1 MSSIKSSG
9 WCTSQCR
16 LNSQVYDTK
25 CIGCFLPLHLICAAV
40 ITKDKGLCYDCKNI
54 RRLEIDLFGKLVH
67 PIQPPTTSHFQ
78 QTTTAIIQ
86 SPVNSPCRYKT
97 PITPL
102 TPDRTY
108 LPYPNPSINQLSKKQ
123 RIQIINKNNYSNS
136 ITLDRTNNINLAIDN
151 LLSVN
156 QTHVTQLLPEDV
168 SSPITMTSQTQ
179 ISHTP
184 KKKRMQS
191 DQASHQSSF
200 ALPDNSTVI
209 NLFPDSNNNITQ
221 TSSLSNKN
229 IVQTLP
235 NIQYSAPTSISQ
247 QLNLNVHL
255 YFNPTPFGNYC
266 DMCKSA
272 VGNNKRSIIRH
283 MKDKHGII
291 ITHEQSV
298 SLVKYIEEKITIAS
312 SSPNFCIKN
321 IKVNDGYE
329 CECGACFSELKILHN
344 HLRRNKNCNK
354 YNKQSIIITKCGRTI
369 THHQYQEV
377 ARKSLPSAVDTSKVI
392 TIISTLVPQHET
404 VPQHAQWLYPFYL
417 VKGDNFLDLIKQLI
431 PLWSVKPSDDEHD
444 LKYVLDQAAI
454 WIKQSRSHVGFLRGD
469 HRALLQMLGAIEKNE
484 IVYYRT
490 FNVRHNLSVVQNEL
504 FKFLQFIVRIVENEG
519 IVSGLVQQNII
530 KDLRQIIQHSKL
542 LQVDHH
548 PLLIPQLLKTCLNEV
563 VSNDLSHSFVSIYNI
578 IRMFRTKVKADSN
591 NKEKEL
597 IMTSCGQSASNI
609 GTVQSFLRTSVCSY
623 ALLNKLS
630 AKETEELMKETSSS
644 TVLNQT
650 SPMIR
655 QCRDMQNKKPSVLRS
670 TISPDGDI
678 FIASFEFSKELYS
691 QMIPNIVFVLDDLF
705 QNIFIDDTFTIFTS
719 TYNKL
724 HVTRNTDDTFEAITS
739 VDGKDYKL
747 SELKLRSDLSTYNSV
762 SASSS
767 SQHMKYKLLCESSLS
782 NSDEQ
787 DMSIDTNQLGLHT
800 EISTCENLDTDIK
813 LSIHKLVGY
822 NELTLHGIGGGGIRF
837 AELEDAT
844 LLHSQWHANTLYY
857 EGDCKKTFTHRTE
870 GKTKLHEH
878 KLPPE
883 LGRRFLLFHI
893 IIQTL
898 YPSNKKLIPRLQGKG
913 FYSVC

>member
-1 MSSIKSSG
+1 MSSIKTSG

-16 LNSQVYDTK
+16 LYHQVFDTE

-54 RRLEIDLFGKLVH
+54 RRLEIDISGNIVH
-67 PIQPPTTSHFQ
+67 PMQPPTTSSPQ
-78 QTTTAIIQ
+78 RTTTTFIQ
-86 SPVNSPCRYKT
+86 SPVNSPSRYKAL
-97 PITPL
+97 ITPL
-102 TPDRTY
+102 TPESPY
-108 LPYPNPSINQLSKKQ
+108 SPYPNLSINQIHKKQ
-123 RIQIINKNNYSNS
+123 RTQVISATNYSNS
-136 ITLDRTNNINLAIDN
+136 ITSDSTQNINRTMHNSPSIN
-151 LLSVN
+151 L
-156 QTHVTQLLPEDV
+156 THVTPV
-168 SSPITMTSQTQ
+168 SQEETVSPLIMSSQTQ
-179 ISHTP
+179 PSLTP
-184 KKKRMQS
+184 NKKHMQS
-191 DQASHQSSF
+191 DHTTHLSTF

-209 NLFPDSNNNITQ
+209 NLFPDSNNSITQ
-221 TSSLSNKN
+221 TSSMQNKN
-229 IVQTLP
+229 KAQALP
-235 NIQYSAPTSISQ
+235 KIEHSTSASVSQNLKLNI
-247 QLNLNVHL
+247 NL

-266 DMCKSA
+266 IICKCA
-272 VGNNKRSIIRH
+272 VGNNKLTITRH
-283 MKDKHGII
+283 MKDKHGINLS
-291 ITHEQSV
+291 HEQSF
-298 SLVKYIEEKITIAS
+298 LIEKEIEKMITIAS
-312 SSPNFCIKN
+312 SSPNFCINN
-321 IKVNDGYE
+321 IKVIDGYE
-329 CECGACFSELKILHN
+329 CECGACFSERKILHN